1 MFPVRL
7 FIVTWKNSKS
17 ERWLLMQNTPPPLS
31 SFSEEQRQTA
41 VAKYRTIEPYLRSE
55 KTLTSIAEETGV
67 AKRTLHYWVQGY
79 GQFGLKGLIRKT
91 RSDSGSVQL
100 DAEIVKAIEQ
110 LILTHRRNSLTSIHR
125 MISAQCQ
132 EKGIQQPSYY
142 QVDKISKSLSEGLKV
157 LAHHG
162 QKTYE
167 NQFDLIHRREANYPN
182 EIWQAD
188 HTLLDI
194 MVLNEKGEP
203 DRPWLTVILDEFSRA
218 IAGYFVTFQAPSAI
232 QTALTLHQAI
242 WRKRN
247 LNWSI
252 CGIPEQFYT
261 DHGSD
266 FTSNHLEQ
274 VAIDLKINLVFS
286 AIGKPRGRGKIE
298 RFFLSLNQLLLQDLP
313 GYVGNGRHTK
323 LLTMKEFDEK
333 VSDFIIHTYHHRL
346 HSTTK
351 KAPILAWNEGG
362 FLPNMPESLESLD
375 LLLLH
380 VAKTRKVHSDGIHFQ
395 SLRFID
401 PNLAAYVGETVM
413 IRYDPRDLAE
423 IRVFYEERYLC
434 TAICPEIAGYTI
446 DVKEIAAARNQRKRM
461 LKEQLKPQKTI
472 IEEIIQA
479 KQTIEEEEAVK
490 PVPLKSNL
498 KRYFNE

>member
-1 MFPVRL
+1 MFLEPP
-7 FIVTWKNSKS
+7 FIVIWKNSKS
-17 ERWLLMQNTPPPLS
+17 ERLLLMQNVPPPLTGS
-31 SFSEEQRQTA
+31 SEEQRQTA
-41 VAKYRTIEPYLRSE
+41 MAKYQIIAPYLQSE
-55 KTLTSIAEETGV
+55 KTLTSIADETGI

-79 GQFGLKGLIRKT
+79 DQFGLKGLIRKT

-100 DAEIVKAIEQ
+100 DPEVIKAIER
-110 LILTHRRNSLTSIHR
+110 LILKYRRNSLTSIHR
-125 MISAQCQ
+125 MICGQCQ
-132 EKGIQQPSYY
+132 EKGWQQPSYY
-142 QVDKISKSLSEGLKV
+142 QVDKISKSLSDSLKV
-157 LAHHG
+157 LAHQG
-162 QKTYE
+162 QKAYE
-167 NQFDLIHRREANYPN
+167 NQFDLIHRREASYPN

-194 MVLNEKGEP
+194 LVLNEKRKPE
-203 DRPWLTVILDEFSRA
+203 RPWLTVILDEFSCA
-218 IAGYFVTFQAPSAI
+218 VAGYYVTFQAPSAI
-232 QTALTLHQAI
+232 QTALALHQAI
-242 WRKRN
+242 WRKQN
-247 LNWSI
+247 KDWSI

-298 RFFLSLNQLLLQDLP
+298 RFFLSINQLLLQDLP
-313 GYVGNGRHTK
+313 GYLGNGIQAK
-323 LLTMKEFDEK
+323 LLTLNKLEEK
-333 VSDFIIHTYHHRL
+333 VGEFIVYNYHQRI

-351 KAPILAWNEGG
+351 KEPILMWNADG

-380 VAKTRKVHSDGIHFQ
+380 VAKARKVHSDGIHFQ
-395 SLRFID
+395 ALRFID
-401 PNLAAYVGETVM
+401 PNLAAYVGESVV

-423 IRVFYEERYLC
+423 IRVFYENRYLC
-434 TAICPEIAGYTI
+434 TAICPEIAGYT
-446 DVKEIAAARNQRKRM
+446 VNLKEIVSARNQRRRM
-461 LKEQLKPQKTI
+461 LKGELKPKTTV
-472 IEEIIQA
+472 IEDIVQS
-479 KQTIEEEEAVK
+479 KQTVEEDAGN

>member
-1 MFPVRL
+1 MFPEPP
-7 FIVTWKNSKS
+7 FIGIWKNSKS
-17 ERWLLMQNTPPPLS
+17 ERLLLMQNVPPPLTGS
-31 SFSEEQRQTA
+31 SEEQRQTA
-41 VAKYRTIEPYLRSE
+41 MAKYQIIAPYLHFK
-55 KTLTSIAEETGV
+55 KTLTSIANETGI

-79 GQFGLKGLIRKT
+79 DQYGLKGLIRKT

-100 DAEIVKAIEQ
+100 DPEVIEAIER
-110 LILTHRRNSLTSIHR
+110 LILKYRRNSLTSIHR
-125 MISAQCQ
+125 MICVQCK
-132 EKGIQQPSYY
+132 EKGWQQPSYY
-142 QVDKISKSLSEGLKV
+142 QVDKISKSLSESLKV
-157 LAHHG
+157 LAHQG
-162 QKTYE
+162 QKAYE
-167 NQFDLIHRREANYPN
+167 NQFDLIHRREASYPN

-194 MVLNEKGEP
+194 LVLNEKGKPE
-203 DRPWLTVILDEFSRA
+203 RPWLTVILDEFSRA
-218 IAGYFVTFQAPSAI
+218 VAGYYVTFQAPSAI

-242 WRKRN
+242 WRKQSKD
-247 LNWSI
+247 WSI

-298 RFFLSLNQLLLQDLP
+298 RFFLSINQLLLQDLP
-313 GYVGNGRHTK
+313 GYLGNGIQAK
-323 LLTMKEFDEK
+323 LLTLNELEEK
-333 VSDFIIHTYHHRL
+333 VGEFIVYNYHQRV

-351 KAPILAWNEGG
+351 KAPIVSWNADG

-380 VAKTRKVHSDGIHFQ
+380 IAKSRKVHSDGIHFQ
-395 SLRFID
+395 ALRYID
-401 PNLAAYVGETVM
+401 SNLAAYVGESVL

-423 IRVFYEERYLC
+423 IRVFYENRYLC
-434 TAICPEIAGYTI
+434 TAICPEIAGYT
-446 DVKEIAAARNQRKRM
+446 VNLKEIVSARNQRRRK
-461 LKEQLKPQKTI
+461 LKGQLKPETTV
-472 IEEIIQA
+472 IEEIVQS
-479 KQTIEEEEAVK
+479 KQTVEDEEK